1 MISTI
6 IIKVMANLY
15 YLFIPISMVTTVAF
29 DKKYE
34 KYKREK
40 GYKNKYKG
48 TYKTKGLFSGD
59 KIDIVGTIADLGVT
73 FLIPGYQI
81 EPIVEL
87 FLFKDQARVTLHKEE
102 DSKDIEAVD
111 PNIIDV
117 DCTVINEENVETQE
131 NSVNGEE
138 KEFSME
144 ALAMH
149 AASHME
155 NPDFYDEDTKEYAEA
170 LEAYKELY
178 AYYMEEMNKQN
189 QSQIAPYDEKREP
202 RLK

>member
-1 MISTI
+1 MIAKI

-15 YLFIPISMVTTVAF
+15 YLLIPTSMITTVIF
-29 DKKYE
+29 DRKYE

-48 TYKTKGLFSGD
+48 TYKTKGLFGGD
-59 KIDIVGTIADLGVT
+59 KLDIAHTILNFITT
-73 FLIPGYQI
+73 FLFPGYQI
-81 EPIVEL
+81 EPLVDL
-87 FLFKDQARVTLHKEE
+87 LLFKDQARVTLHKEE
-102 DSKDIEAVD
+102 DSKAIEAVD

-117 DCTVINEENVETQE
+117 DCKVIDEETGETQE

-138 KEFSME
+138 KEFSVE
-144 ALAMH
+144 ALTMH
-149 AASHME
+149 AAYHME
-155 NPDFYDEDTKEYAEA
+155 NPDFYDEGTKEYAEA

-189 QSQIAPYDEKREP
+189 QPQIAQDDEKREP